1 LNGSTDSLSDR
12 STPEDKPKTFDEY
25 IGKLEE
31 YLILLRDMKREDYE
45 SVATT
50 KILHFLEN
58 LINQPQE
65 WISGAKLKLSEMKF
79 PETAMT
85 LMNSYREKGYL
96 VRQTVFGHSIS
107 LYNSMSNF
115 TDHEFDKDGQICQ
128 QSAEAGFIEF
138 AFGILSDPSYRESLK
153 KCYIIESA
161 DEIIQSADF
170 SNYQV
175 RSFVRSFEFHVF
187 FSLENS
193 LHL

>member
-1 LNGSTDSLSDR
+1 MDLNGSLDSLTDR
-12 STPEDKPKTFDEY
+12 STPEDEPKTFDEY
-25 IGKLEE
+25 TGKLEE
-31 YLILLRDMKREDYE
+31 HLITLRDMKREDYE
-45 SVATT
+45 GANTSKV
-50 KILHFLEN
+50 LHFLEK
-58 LINQPQE
+58 LIQQPKE

-115 TDHEFDKDGQICQ
+115 TDHEFDKDGQIRQ

-153 KCYIIESA
+153 KCYVIESP
-161 DEIIQSADF
+161 DEVTQSVDF
-170 SNYQV
+170 NNYQV
-175 RSFVRSFEFHVF
+175 RSFVHSSFHFNV
-187 FSLENS
+187 SRR
-193 LHL
+193 